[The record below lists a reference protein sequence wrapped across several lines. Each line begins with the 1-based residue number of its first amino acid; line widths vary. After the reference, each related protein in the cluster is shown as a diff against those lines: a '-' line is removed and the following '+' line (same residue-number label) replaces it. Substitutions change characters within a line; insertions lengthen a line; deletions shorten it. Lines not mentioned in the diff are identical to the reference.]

1 MFIRNSILF
10 TISILL
16 VMLGISACNN
26 RENAL
31 LPPNLSAADYL
42 EGNKIESYANYL
54 IKSQN
59 DNSYLLF
66 SKLAITD
73 SLVQYGDVIDFRR
86 VSSFASRDSLFVQDG
101 SSPISDTY
109 SFGIFRNGVAINIT
123 GRIPLATIY
132 TKLSASQNPR
142 LVDYSYYLRATPI
155 DPVYYGNNRGYFPL
169 YSSGEFCLYNIPLSN
184 NPSLNLST
192 TNAAHALLQ
201 DEDGNELAINF
212 PAEYCN
218 AAGEI
223 SIGLNADISPSESGT
238 LQQWFPNAAI
248 ASSPISLSTASP
260 VGSSLAIIR
269 QKEARKAYFG
279 EQWVRLASSQ
289 AYSWQANNP
298 ESGNPN
304 WWQESGYLYS
314 FMAGSGKYFL
324 LSPLDSQT
332 ELSIP
337 LDGSY
342 NQVFLQDLWFDLNGM
357 NLPNTV
363 MKLQLSPDANSLM
376 SRYFSGS
383 PFKQQ
388 AGSYK
393 FAISFYES
401 GNLIRQLPDDKWLE
415 FGFRTTLS
423 PTATDRLFSCVVT
436 DEEDIISYKT
446 QADTYDA
453 NHFTRTGNYVYSGI
467 SHSAIYLYGSFTESS
482 TVLNVPYYKAKQYIQ
497 TSRAT
502 LGWNSSTRR
511 GYDKLVLNL
520 APNLPS
526 HPWLSGEPL
535 QLSGAQALFECYFYS
550 NNIPQSSLPGG
561 FYLSLHGATA
571 TADLLLFN
579 NLSYPRLKLY
589 HKATALS
596 DTGYTNTAGVL
607 SIAPEFPGLII
618 SAGISQPNPL
628 ALRVFGTMT
637 FVLDELRL
645 YTYGNAAAETSALFQ
660 ITRKAALS
668 DHFALL
674 SDQYQLQQ
682 TSPAYELNTADEAN
696 YGLFAPALFF
706 RRSAKSDELLFY
718 ESAINPYRLYA
729 YPHSSTFSPWAF
741 TVDGSYNA
749 IFPAYNGSYCSY
761 TDLNPHN
768 IVPKLITSNTSDV
781 HLSLY
786 QAQFVLP
793 SFFVGPPVPNGSV
806 IRLDKLSTI
815 LGVNNLLAAYR
826 LNITGN
832 GGTALTPDFYSI
844 PGATQEPYIYI
855 PVSDTDAI
863 STARMFYRNPAGQ
876 TTELSRVDS
885 FGDNYANE
893 YIVVGNSF
901 ICTVPNPGV
910 FFVTR

>member
-1 MFIRNSILF
+1 MLLS
-10 TISILL
+10 ISILL
-16 VMLGISACNN
+16 VMLGITGCNN

-54 IKSQN
+54 VKSAN
-59 DNSYLLF
+59 DDGYLLLD
-66 SKLAITD
+66 KLAITD

-86 VSSFASRDSLFVQDG
+86 VSSFASRDSLFLQDNA
-101 SSPISDTY
+101 SSISDTY
-109 SFGIFRNGVAINIT
+109 SFGILRDGVPISLV
-123 GRIPLATIY
+123 GRIPLATVYIPISSGQSP
-132 TKLSASQNPR
+132 KLINF
-142 LVDYSYYLRATPI
+142 SYYLQAKPI
-155 DPVYYGNNRGYFPL
+155 NPVYYGNNRGYFPL
-169 YSSGEFCLYNIPLSN
+169 YSSGEFCLYNILTN
-184 NPSLNLST
+184 TQPSLNIST
-192 TNAAHALLQ
+192 TTAAHALLQ

-212 PAEYCN
+212 PADYCN

-223 SIGLNADISPSESGT
+223 SLSINAELSPTESGT

-248 ASSPISLSTASP
+248 ASVPISLGTSSP
-260 VGSSLAIIR
+260 VGSAVAVLR
-269 QKEARKAYFG
+269 LREAGKGYFG
-279 EQWVRLASSQ
+279 EQWVQLASGQ
-289 AYSWQANNP
+289 AYSWQADNP

-304 WWQESGYLYS
+304 WWQDSGYLYS
-314 FMAGSGKYFL
+314 FVAGNGKYFL
-324 LSPLDSQT
+324 LHPLESQN
-332 ELSIP
+332 ELSIS

-363 MKLQLSPDANSLM
+363 MKLQLSPDAASLM
-376 SRYFSGS
+376 SRYFTGT

-388 AGSYK
+388 AGNAK

-401 GNLIRQLPDDKWLE
+401 GNLIRQLPDDNWLE

-423 PTATDRLFSCVVT
+423 PTANDRLFSCMVFE
-436 DEEDIISYKT
+436 DEDIISYKT
-446 QADTYDA
+446 QADTYDE
-453 NHFTRTGNYVYSGI
+453 HHYTRTGSYVYTGI
-467 SHSAIYLYGSFTESS
+467 SSSATYIYGSFTEASGS
-482 TVLNVPYYKAKQYIQ
+482 LSIPYYKARQYIQ
-497 TSRAT
+497 TSRASV
-502 LGWNSSTRR
+502 GWNSSTRR

-535 QLSGAQALFECYFYS
+535 QLSGAKALFECYFYS
-550 NNIPQSSLPGG
+550 SDVPQPGLPGG
-561 FYLSLHGATA
+561 FYLDLHAA
-571 TADLLLFN
+571 PVTADLLLFN
-579 NLSYPRLKLY
+579 KLSYPRLKLY

-596 DTGYTNTAGVL
+596 DNSYINSGGVL
-607 SIAPEFPGLII
+607 RIAPEYPGSII
-618 SAGISQPNPL
+618 SAGINQPNPL
-628 ALRVFGTMT
+628 NLRVFGTMT

-645 YTYGNAAAETSALFQ
+645 YTYGNAALEMSALFQ

-668 DHFALL
+668 DHYALL

-696 YGLFAPALFF
+696 YALFAPALFF
-706 RRSAKSDELLFY
+706 SRSAKSDELLFY
-718 ESAINPYRLYA
+718 ESGINPYRLYT
-729 YPHSSTFSPWAF
+729 YPHSSTFSPWAY

-749 IFPAYNGSYCSY
+749 IFPVYNGSYCSY

-768 IVPKLITSNTSDV
+768 IVPKLITSNTGDV

-793 SFFVGPPVPNGSV
+793 SFFVGPPVPIGSV
-806 IRLDKLSTI
+806 IRLDKLSTL

-844 PGATQEPYIYI
+844 PGATQEPFIYV
-855 PVSDTDAI
+855 PVSDPEAI

-876 TTELSRVDS
+876 TTELSRVES
-885 FGDNYANE
+885 FGENYANE